1 MKPLTI
7 TLSAL
12 LLVCILLQLKQCSNQ
27 PETTTYKAEKELLSK
42 QVDSLLSK
50 VEASEHKVD
59 SLKSKKDSIRT
70 VYKEQIRIIHTLT
83 PEQQDSLFKLNF
95 PSVDSANLTIEHLK
109 ECRIQLTLSD
119 STITA
124 QDTIIVDLR
133 AVIAL
138 KDKEVALESN
148 RADSAEKQGK
158 IKAVKA
164 FLWGFGI
171 GNVTGYVAGKVF

>member
-7 TLSAL
+7 ILSAL
-12 LLVCILLQLKQCSNQ
+12 LLVCILLQLKQCSTQ
-27 PETTTYKAEKELLSK
+27 PESTTYKAEKELLTK

-50 VEASEHKVD
+50 VEASEQKVD
-59 SLKSKKDSIRT
+59 SLKAKKDSVRT
-70 VYKEQIRIIHTLT
+70 VYKERIRIIHTLA

-109 ECRIQLTLSD
+109 ECRIQLALSD
-119 STITA
+119 SIITV
-124 QDTIIVDLR
+124 QDTVIVDLK

-138 KDKEVALESN
+138 KDKEVTLESS
-148 RADSAEKQGK
+148 RADNAEKQGK

-171 GNVTGYVAGKVF
+171 GTVTGYIAGK

>member
-1 MKPLTI
+1 MKNTVI
-7 TLSAL
+7 ILSAL
-12 LLVCILLQLKQCSNQ
+12 LLICILLQLKQCGTQ
-27 PETTTYKAEKELLSK
+27 PETTTYKAEKERLSK

-59 SLKSKKDSIRT
+59 SLKSKKDSVRT
-70 VYKEQIRIIHTLT
+70 VYKDRIRIIHTLT

-119 STITA
+119 SIITA
-124 QDTIIVDLR
+124 QDTIIVDLK
-133 AVIAL
+133 ALIAI
-138 KDKEVALESN
+138 KDKDVVLESS
-148 RADSAEKQGK
+148 RADNAEKQGR
-158 IKAVKA
+158 IKSVKA

-171 GNVTGYVAGKVF
+171 GTVTGYVAGKVY